1 MLHKSINIAGLLT
14 LETHEPI
21 QPQSQPQPKK
31 KIIVVNN
38 FFCENN
44 ICICEKI
51 KESIP
56 TWSDKYNL
64 LTSAI
69 SLFSSKKKDVKREK
83 KEKEKEKDL
92 YLLEYENN
100 KEELMSFAEL
110 KRDSKKYIFTIITS
124 YQKLLQSLLLLQK
137 NKIVHFNINFET
149 ICFKKENHVLLA
161 DFTHAIDMSRTPS
174 NIIKQLISA
183 DTEITTNSPVEIYLL
198 SHMKKHALETVT
210 LESIQT
216 SCKTYINNSYLFFL
230 SESTKEKLY
239 INSMDF
245 LKQWIGMPREKITD
259 EIIKLANTWDN
270 YSLSIVY
277 LYAVSSILTFK
288 QKSLFFRDFSRLLY
302 TTMMKKRGIPETI
315 DAFDSL
321 FFKYTD
327 WNKFQDC

>member
-1 MLHKSINIAGLLT
+1 MLHKSINIAGLMT
-14 LETHEPI
+14 LETH
-21 QPQSQPQPKK
+21 QPQHQPQPKK

-44 ICICEKI
+44 ICICERI

-69 SLFSSKKKDVKREK
+69 SLFPSNQERHDKREK
-83 KEKEKEKDL
+83 KGIKGEKEKDL

-100 KEELMSFAEL
+100 EEELMPFAEL

-137 NKIVHFNINFET
+137 NNIVHFNINFET
-149 ICFKKENHVLLA
+149 ICFKKEDHVLIR
-161 DFTHAIDMSRTPS
+161 DFTHAIDMNRSPLNVTRH
-174 NIIKQLISA
+174 LIESIN
-183 DTEITTNSPVEIYLL
+183 DITTNSPVEIYLL
-198 SHMKKHALETVT
+198 SHMKRHALETVT

-216 SCKTYINNSYLFFL
+216 ICKTYINNPYLFFL

-239 INSMDF
+239 INSIDF

-277 LYAVSSILTFK
+277 LHAVSSILTFK
-288 QKSLFFRDFSRLLY
+288 QKGFFFRDFSRLL
-302 TTMMKKRGIPETI
+302 MKKREISETI

-321 FFKYTD
+321 FFKYMD
-327 WNKFQDC
+327 WNKFQMSP

>member
-1 MLHKSINIAGLLT
+1 MLHKSINIAGLIT
-14 LETHEPI
+14 LDTDH
-21 QPQSQPQPKK
+21 QPHPQPKK

-56 TWSDKYNL
+56 SWSNNYNL

-69 SLFSSKKKDVKREK
+69 FLFRSNQLKDIKREK
-83 KEKEKEKDL
+83 KEKEQDL
-92 YLLEYENN
+92 YLLEYETNE
-100 KEELMSFAEL
+100 EELMPFAEL

-124 YQKLLQSLLLLQK
+124 YQKLLRSLLLLQK
-137 NKIVHFNINFET
+137 NNIVHFNINYET
-149 ICFKKENHVLLA
+149 ICFKKEDHVLLR
-161 DFTHAIDMSRTPS
+161 DFTHAIDMNRTPS
-174 NIIKQLISA
+174 NIIRHLIESINN
-183 DTEITTNSPVEIYLL
+183 ITTNSPVEIHLL

-216 SCKTYINNSYLFFL
+216 ICKTYINNPYLFFL

-239 INSMDF
+239 INSMDS
-245 LKQWIGMPREKITD
+245 LKPCIGLPREKITD
-259 EIIKLANTWDN
+259 EILKMENTWDN

-277 LYAVSSILTFK
+277 LHAVSSILTLFK
-288 QKSLFFRDFSRLLY
+288 PKSLFFRDFFRLLH
-302 TTMMKKRGIPETI
+302 TTIMTKRKIPETI

-321 FFKYTD
+321 FFKHTD
-327 WNKFQDC
+327 WNKFQLSPES